1 MDQYDPFCMKE
12 NTNKT
17 IFYDTKHFMVL
28 YDIKPVVPGHSL
40 FVPKRHVVDLL
51 ELSLDE
57 LRDFYS
63 ILHYVIPRMLRLYES
78 TENSY
83 DLSSQIGPY
92 SGRTVP
98 HLHVHL
104 LPRRSGDKYQMPDE
118 NIFNDI
124 KTNKTSATY
133 EDVKVQIDRLR
144 KEFRYKEQTK

>member
-12 NTNKT
+12 NTDKT
-17 IFYDTKHFMVL
+17 IFYDTRHFMVL
-28 YDIKPVVPGHSL
+28 YDIKPVVPGHIL
-40 FVPKRHVVDLL
+40 FVPKRHVVDIL

-63 ILHYVIPRMLRLYES
+63 TLHHVIPRILTLYEA

-83 DLSSQIGPY
+83 DLTSQIGPY

-98 HLHVHL
+98 HLHIHL
-104 LPRRSGDKYQMPDE
+104 LPRQSGDKYQGLDE

-124 KTNKTSATY
+124 KMNKTSATY
-133 EDVKVQIDRLR
+133 KDVNVQIERLR